1 MKIGG
6 YDIPIRFNSKAMI
19 DIEEL
24 IHGDVDKLADYI
36 GNEEITTGTKLK
48 RTAQLITILANADI
62 FTYNMDIDAGFKQG
76 EKKKFLTEDFILSHL
91 NLNELGECMA
101 SIQNEIYGAS
111 AVVVPDSVKLA
122 EEDEVLAEIEEIK
135 NP

>member
-24 IHGDVDKLADYI
+24 IHGDVDKLSDYI
-36 GNEEITTGTKLK
+36 GAEGISTATIVKRVAEI
-48 RTAQLITILANADI
+48 ITILANGYI
-62 FTYNMDIDAGFKQG
+62 FTYNQDIDTGFIQG
-76 EKKKFLTEDFILSHL
+76 EKKKFYTIDFFLAHL
-91 NLNELGECMA
+91 DINEMGECINTIRDEM
-101 SIQNEIYGAS
+101 YKGS
-111 AVVVPDSVKLA
+111 AVAIPDGVKFA

-135 NP
+135 NQ